1 MKLSDVDVMDYSKT
15 VPAPMTTSARPLYLS
30 RVSRLLSKSAFTL
43 PLALALAGCTQIF
56 NEPAPEKV
64 SSKES
69 WQVHCETASSHRPTP
84 EKLNEGV
91 KKPLWLLGLDTNNEP
106 FELRGDLEDGFLH
119 LGPTQPTAHELRMGC
134 IRALTKASRE
144 KANEIARIMAFRPK
158 EKINVA
164 IQYPEDQ
171 GASISR
177 LIIFGDSLSDTG
189 NMKARLRVFPTAPY
203 WIGRFSNGPAWP
215 DYIGSLSYLAIGNHS
230 VGGASVTGKA
240 TIPKVT
246 LKQRIM
252 DGGQFFVSGTTA
264 QQIEVFK
271 ESFMNGDSLSQ
282 PEKTAVMIWGGA
294 NDYIAKEPFSGAIET
309 LLDRLDS
316 PEGYPKVV
324 ATVINGLEQQ
334 IRSLVALDARRILI
348 GNLPDLGLSPIV
360 LENTTYAA
368 ESSLSE
374 TERRIMLANKLS
386 DLTHL
391 HNQLLAEMVARLE
404 DEYSDISFLLFD
416 AHTLFDDILN
426 YDSYPHFDIKQ
437 YSDFDVNELAT
448 PLESEDDKTSKVI
461 LSRCYTGGYLGETDA
476 SFVCNNVERAVF
488 WDVVHPT
495 TYVHCW
501 IAVAL
506 QQRMNTENWTRK
518 TPNMSEVGEWCGG
531 IADILAGHEELRVMH
546 YTTAENAMPPT
557 TAN

>member
-1 MKLSDVDVMDYSKT
+1 
-15 VPAPMTTSARPLYLS
+15 MTNTASHCYVARVLGLF
-30 RVSRLLSKSAFTL
+30 RKSAFTL
-43 PLALALAGCTQIF
+43 PLAFTLSACTQLF
-56 NEPAPEKV
+56 NEPAPEKAP
-64 SSKES
+64 SIEA

-84 EKLNEGV
+84 EKLNKGV
-91 KKPLWLLGLDTNNEP
+91 KKPLWLVGLDTNNQP

-119 LGPTQPTAHELRMGC
+119 LEPTQPTEHELRMGC

-189 NMKARLRVFPTAPY
+189 NMKARLRIFPTAPY

-230 VGGASVTGKA
+230 VGGASVTGKE
-240 TIPKVT
+240 TIPKIT

-271 ESFMNGDSLSQ
+271 ESFMTEDGLSQ
-282 PEKTAVMIWGGA
+282 PENTAVMIWGGA

-309 LLDRLDS
+309 LLDRVDA

-324 ATVINGLEQQ
+324 ATVINGLEKQ
-334 IRSLVALDARRILI
+334 IRSLIALDARHILV

-360 LENTTYAA
+360 LENTTYAV

-374 TERRIMLANKLS
+374 AERRLTLATKLS

-404 DEYSDISFLLFD
+404 DEYNDIDFLLFD

-437 YSDFDVNELAT
+437 YSDFDITELAK
-448 PLESEDDKTSKVI
+448 PLGSQEDKASKVI
-461 LSRCYTGGYLGETDA
+461 LARCYSGGYLGETDA

-506 QQRMNTENWTRK
+506 QQRMSAENWTRK

-531 IADILAGHEELRVMH
+531 IADVLAGHEELRVMQ
-546 YTTAENAMPPT
+546 YTTAENAMPPIK
-557 TAN
+557 AN

>member
-1 MKLSDVDVMDYSKT
+1 MKLRDVDVMDYSKT

-91 KKPLWLLGLDTNNEP
+91 KKPLWLVGLDTNNEP

-324 ATVINGLEQQ
+324 TTVISGLEQQ
-334 IRSLVALDARRILI
+334 IRSLVALDARRILV

-374 TERRIMLANKLS
+374 TERRIMLSNKLS

-546 YTTAENAMPPT
+546 YTTAENAMPPI